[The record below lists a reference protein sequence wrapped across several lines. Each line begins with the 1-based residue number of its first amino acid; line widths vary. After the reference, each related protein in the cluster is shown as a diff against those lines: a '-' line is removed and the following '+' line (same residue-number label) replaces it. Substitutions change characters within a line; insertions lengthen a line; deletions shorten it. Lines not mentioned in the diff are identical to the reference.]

1 MNPMHRI
8 AVVNEDLFN
17 EVAHTNLSLE
27 TVFFLYG
34 AIVVVAAMLW
44 ALGVFVFGGS
54 RSIEPRSSDNPSP
67 SRDRITPAVL

>member
-1 MNPMHRI
+1 
-8 AVVNEDLFN
+8 
-17 EVAHTNLSLE
+17 
-27 TVFFLYG
+27 VFFLYG